1 MSKLNFYLNYIMN
14 IHLFCFVNSLEP
26 KLLYFFLKYYLSL
39 GIKRK
44 NFFIILHIDKK
55 YILNENNEIIYNNN
69 KIKYSVNQLKK
80 NKISFQIV
88 NNFSSKIKRIYV
100 NKYISKLEIGTWLI
114 YPDLDE
120 FFDYQSNNI
129 YDFINKLEKDNIEMV
144 KGIFC
149 NRIATNYLLK
159 DIDVDNN
166 IFDQFPI
173 KYYDN
178 NNNIAEKYVQK
189 KICALKIK
197 KNCKYYNAHKL
208 KIKNDHIVHEKEL
221 DIHHFKFTQYTIDS
235 LNNKYNIY
243 KNLGKK
249 YNIEMYNQ
257 QFELYYKKDNKWY
270 IKKDKLY

>member
-1 MSKLNFYLNYIMN
+1 MN

-88 NNFSSKIKRIYV
+88 NNFSSKIKRIHV